1 MVSWRHADE
10 SLYHAR
16 KYLMDHR
23 TATRPLRWFLLFWVG
38 LVYVWGLL
46 ALEGVNPKVM
56 SVVAQ
61 GDISPNLLSALFFG
75 LPASPMTIALFT
87 GLVLL
92 YGILLW
98 MGLSDMIAPR
108 FHWPYFLGQG
118 VLVLVI
124 GFVIQQEN
132 VVLSLYLA
140 LTLGAI
146 SMLQR
151 VWPVTLVASGS
162 LVLFL
167 VSSLWSVWPQQ
178 QHWQMVLLILWTK
191 TDYPTLL
198 LFAVGY
204 VVLYI
209 QQNRIH
215 TQLASTHA
223 ALETA
228 HAQLKA
234 SAERIEALTL
244 LTERQ
249 RMARE
254 LHDTLAQDVAGLIM
268 QLEAAKAQLSQRRL
282 ESVEGILQQAMSSAR
297 TTLADAR
304 GVIDDLRTITSFE
317 EFANSVHEEISR
329 FRSATGIAGTSDLT
343 ALSLVPAPFYEQVF
357 HTIRESLANVAR
369 HAQATQAWVR
379 VRACGQALAIEVQDN
394 GLGFEPGCATTWN
407 GHYGLLGM
415 RERAR
420 LAGGTLAVE
429 SLPGAGTTIRLQI
442 PGGPERS
449 LAL

>member
-1 MVSWRHADE
+1 MN
-10 SLYHAR
+10 
-16 KYLMDHR
+16 HR
-23 TATRPLRWFLLFWVG
+23 TATRPLRWLLIFWVG

-46 ALEGVNPKVM
+46 ALEGVNPKVVSM
-56 SVVAQ
+56 AA
-61 GDISPNLLSALFFG
+61 GGNGPPNLLSALFSE
-75 LPASPMTIALFT
+75 PAANPMTIALFT
-87 GLVLL
+87 GLVLF
-92 YGILLW
+92 YGALLW
-98 MGLSDMIAPR
+98 MGLSDLIAPR
-108 FHWPYFLGQG
+108 FHWLYFLGQG
-118 VLVLVI
+118 ALVLII
-124 GFVIQQEN
+124 GFVAQQEN
-132 VVLSLYLA
+132 VILSLYLA
-140 LTLGAI
+140 LILGAI

-162 LVLFL
+162 LLLFL
-167 VSSLWSVWPQQ
+167 TSSLWSVWPSE
-178 QHWQMVLLILWTK
+178 QHWQTVLLLLWTK
-191 TDYPTLL
+191 TDYPALL

-215 TQLASTHA
+215 AQLASTHA

-228 HAQLKA
+228 HTQLKA

-244 LTERQ
+244 VTERQ

-268 QLEAAKAQLSQRRL
+268 QLEAAKAQLTQRRL
-282 ESVEGILQQAMSSAR
+282 DSVEDILQQAMSSAR

-304 GVIDDLRTITSFE
+304 GVIDDLRTITSFD
-317 EFANSVHEEISR
+317 EFANGVHEEVSR
-329 FRSATGIAGTSDLT
+329 FRSATGIACMTDLK

-357 HTIRESLANVAR
+357 HTLRESLANVAR

-379 VRACGQALAIEVQDN
+379 VVAWGSMLAIEVQDN
-394 GLGFEPGCATTWN
+394 GLGFEPGSAAIWS

-449 LAL
+449 LAV